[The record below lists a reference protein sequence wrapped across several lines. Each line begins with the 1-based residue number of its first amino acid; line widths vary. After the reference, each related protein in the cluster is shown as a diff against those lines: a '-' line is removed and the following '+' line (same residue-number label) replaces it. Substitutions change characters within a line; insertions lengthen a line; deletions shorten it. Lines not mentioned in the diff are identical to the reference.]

1 LLGGG
6 LRLPG
11 NQAVVAI
18 GQAKLIVFDHG
29 ASLLRLGRLTKREAW
44 RGLLGEML

>member
-1 LLGGG
+1 
-6 LRLPG
+6 
-11 NQAVVAI
+11 
-18 GQAKLIVFDHG
+18 VFDHG